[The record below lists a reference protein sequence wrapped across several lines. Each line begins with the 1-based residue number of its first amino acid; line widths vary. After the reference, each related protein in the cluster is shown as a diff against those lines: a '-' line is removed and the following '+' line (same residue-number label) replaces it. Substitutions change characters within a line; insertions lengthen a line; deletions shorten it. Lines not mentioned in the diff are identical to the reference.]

1 MAGRVRV
8 RMAGRFRGGRS
19 RMSSLVR
26 PAVEG
31 ARLRGTLL
39 SPTARAV
46 YINLFTYDLT
56 LCPSIPCLCVC
67 TLLLSLARAQ
77 LQQRVAD
84 LEARLAH
91 VQQQHE
97 QEIRQLRAQTATVQT
112 LLFQQRYSE
121 AQPQLTA
128 TVEGLQQVVFSLS
141 APVAANTYTRSHMPP
156 ASAID
161 QFRHGAK
168 LREMTLGVV
177 RRSDTD
183 AEIDLFELACIGKK
197 TGTLRLAEY
206 ACTFAVGQFVFL
218 RATDKRL
225 RLVQVTSVTQS
236 EAWGEICTNPVLT
249 TQLVS
254 MEGLYSPTN
263 GGSACAN
270 LVSFWT
276 LETSSWLAG
285 FWPTHAET
293 DKYTYRTVLKNTTLV
308 CAITWQIV

>member
-1 MAGRVRV
+1 M
-8 RMAGRFRGGRS
+8 
-19 RMSSLVR
+19 
-26 PAVEG
+26 
-31 ARLRGTLL
+31 
-39 SPTARAV
+39 
-46 YINLFTYDLT
+46 
-56 LCPSIPCLCVC
+56 
-67 TLLLSLARAQ
+67 
-77 LQQRVAD
+77 
-84 LEARLAH
+84 EARLVH

-141 APVAANTYTRSHMPP
+141 AQVAANTYTRSRMPP

-161 QFRHGAK
+161 QFRHGTK
-168 LREMTLGVV
+168 LRQLSVGVV
-177 RRSDTD
+177 RRRDTD
-183 AEIDLFELACIGKK
+183 DGIDLFELACIGKK

-225 RLVQVTSVTQS
+225 RLVQVTSVTQPR
-236 EAWGEICTNPVLT
+236 AWGEVCAHPVLA
-249 TQLVS
+249 TQLVA

-263 GGSACAN
+263 EGSACAHH
-270 LVSFWT
+270 VSFWT

>member
-1 MAGRVRV
+1 
-8 RMAGRFRGGRS
+8 
-19 RMSSLVR
+19 
-26 PAVEG
+26 
-31 ARLRGTLL
+31 
-39 SPTARAV
+39 
-46 YINLFTYDLT
+46 
-56 LCPSIPCLCVC
+56 
-67 TLLLSLARAQ
+67 
-77 LQQRVAD
+77 
-84 LEARLAH
+84 
-91 VQQQHE
+91 
-97 QEIRQLRAQTATVQT
+97 
-112 LLFQQRYSE
+112 
-121 AQPQLTA
+121 
-128 TVEGLQQVVFSLS
+128 
-141 APVAANTYTRSHMPP
+141 MPP

-285 FWPTHAET
+285 FWPMHAET